1 VGERGSFTN
10 TAARPAARKKG
21 KVQMNKLIDRDGFVF
36 IPNGQLVR
44 VVMAESVLRF
54 VQHVATKNG
63 TVAEELIIASLVDED
78 IDSDAPVFL
87 FCRADDEGNTALLAT
102 QDIEPYRERLSAVR
116 DGRELDD
123 PLVALKLTLG
133 GEKGN

>member
-1 VGERGSFTN
+1 MRLRAGLPVGRGQC
-10 TAARPAARKKG
+10 K
-21 KVQMNKLIDRDGFVF
+21 MNKLIDRDGFVF
-36 IPNGQLVR
+36 IPNGQPVR
-44 VVMAESVLRF
+44 LVMAESVLRF
-54 VQHVATKNG
+54 VQCVATKNG
-63 TVAEELIIASLVDED
+63 AAAEELMIASLVDQD

-87 FCRADDEGNTALLAT
+87 FCRVDDEGNTALLAT

-133 GEKGN
+133 REKGN